1 MVRLDN
7 ATSKQTAE
15 AICLPRLCLLEYLTP
30 FHTSVQRLIQ
40 ISAHYPNTSSKGRFT
55 YTLMIYTTIG
65 LFIPSEM
72 THP

>member
-1 MVRLDN
+1 MVRLDS

-15 AICLPRLCLLEYLTP
+15 AFCLQGLCLLEYFTP
-30 FHTSVQRLIQ
+30 FQTSVQRLIQ
-40 ISAHYPNTSSKGRFT
+40 ISAHYPSTSFKDRFT
-55 YTLMIYTTIG
+55 YTLMIYTTVE